1 MNVGKGVWGQIS
13 KIWTGD
19 MMPHRVPDRFEIC
32 PHSMLRIGVLMVL
45 TALLLTGCGYQLAGG
60 RGSFAPGVRTVFVD
74 VFTNKTSEA
83 NADSI
88 FRIAFSSQVVQNG
101 HFKLAQ
107 SPEEADAIF
116 RGTILSL
123 LSSPLAYKTTS
134 LSAEDRITVTMQIS
148 FEERASG
155 KVLWADEAYTGTGD
169 YPVTTV
175 GVTEASRKNALTK
188 LANDTAERA
197 YRLMVSG
204 F

>member
-13 KIWTGD
+13 KIWTTG
-19 MMPHRVPDRFEIC
+19 DRFEIC
-32 PHSMLRIGVLMVL
+32 PHSMLRTGVLMVL
-45 TALLLTGCGYQLAGG
+45 TALLLTGCGYSLVGG
-60 RGSFAPGVRTVFVD
+60 RGTFAPGVRTVFVD
-74 VFTNKTSEA
+74 VFTNRTSEA

-88 FRIAFSSQVVQNG
+88 FRIAFNNQVVQSG

-107 SPEEADAIF
+107 SPGEADAIF

-123 LSSPLAYKTTS
+123 QSSPLAYQTS
-134 LSAEDRITVTMQIS
+134 NLSAEDRITVTMQIS

-155 KVLWADEAYTGTGD
+155 QVLWANDAYTGTGD
-169 YPVTTV
+169 YRVTTV
-175 GVTEASRKNALTK
+175 GATETSRRDALVK

-197 YRLMVSG
+197 YRLMMSN

>member
-1 MNVGKGVWGQIS
+1 MNVGKGEIS
-13 KIWTGD
+13 RWNMRT
-19 MMPHRVPDRFEIC
+19 
-32 PHSMLRIGVLMVL
+32 GVLMVL
-45 TALLLTGCGYQLAGG
+45 TALLLTGCGYSFQGG

-88 FRIAFSSQVVQNG
+88 FRTAFSSLVVQKG

-107 SPEEADAIF
+107 SPGEADAIF
-116 RGTILSL
+116 RGTILGL
-123 LSSPLAYKTTS
+123 QSSPLSYKASS

-155 KVLWADEAYTGTGD
+155 KVLWANEAYTGTGD

-175 GVTEASRKNALTK
+175 GVTEASRRDALTK
-188 LANDTAERA
+188 LANDTAERV
-197 YRLMVSG
+197 YSLMMSD

>member
-1 MNVGKGVWGQIS
+1 MNVGKG
-13 KIWTGD
+13 KIW
-19 MMPHRVPDRFEIC
+19 
-32 PHSMLRIGVLMVL
+32 SMGTGVLVVL
-45 TALLLTGCGYQLAGG
+45 TALLLLLTGCGYSLQGG

-88 FRIAFSSQVVQNG
+88 FRIAFSSQIVQNS

-107 SPEEADAIF
+107 SPGEADAIL

-123 LSSPLAYKTTS
+123 QTSPLAYKTSS

-155 KVLWADEAYTGTGD
+155 KTFWANDAYTGIGD
-169 YPVTTV
+169 YPVTTA
-175 GVTEASRKNALTK
+175 GATEASRRDALTK

-197 YRLMVSG
+197 YRLMMSD

>member
-1 MNVGKGVWGQIS
+1 MNVGKGKIS
-13 KIWTGD
+13 RWNMG
-19 MMPHRVPDRFEIC
+19 R
-32 PHSMLRIGVLMVL
+32 GVLMVL
-45 TALLLTGCGYQLAGG
+45 AALLLTGCGYGFSGA

-88 FRIAFSSQVVQNG
+88 FRIAFNSQVVQMG
-101 HFKLAQ
+101 DFKLAQ
-107 SPEEADAIF
+107 SPGEADAIL

-123 LSSPLAYKTTS
+123 ESLPLAYQS
-134 LSAEDRITVTMQIS
+134 NNLSAQNRITVTMQIS

-155 KVLWADEAYTGTGD
+155 KVLWANDAYTGTGD

-175 GVTEASRKNALTK
+175 GVTEASRRDALTK

-197 YRLMVSG
+197 YRLMMSD

>member
-1 MNVGKGVWGQIS
+1 MNVGKGKIS
-13 KIWTGD
+13 RWNT
-19 MMPHRVPDRFEIC
+19 
-32 PHSMLRIGVLMVL
+32 GVLMVL
-45 TALLLTGCGYQLAGG
+45 TALLLTGCGYSLVGG
-60 RGSFAPGVRTVFVD
+60 RGSFAPGVQTVFVD

-88 FRIAFSSQVVQNG
+88 FRIAFSSLAVQNG
-101 HFKLAQ
+101 YFKLAQ
-107 SPEEADAIF
+107 SPGEADAIL

-123 LSSPLAYKTTS
+123 ESLPLAYQS
-134 LSAEDRITVTMQIS
+134 SNLSAQNRITVTLQIS

-155 KVLWADEAYTGTGD
+155 KALWANDAYTGTGD

-175 GVTEASRKNALTK
+175 GATEASRRDALTK

-197 YRLMVSG
+197 YRLMMSD